1 MILFRDEDDRYLA
14 FLADPRNRDGFIL
27 NTLRQPSASYLALH
41 RAACHSVQGH
51 PANGRRWT
59 TGVYCK
65 LWSADA
71 GELQEWAARELQ
83 GVPKPCGLCRPLH
96 ATEHD
101 ASVAESH
108 PDQEEDV
115 IPETKPEPG
124 RTDIGGELVLEL
136 ACEGGGETIFR
147 RRTERGWVYWSA
159 GSTMDFDANDD
170 DYWRTWRE
178 EETANLGDLLSS
190 SLVFLS
196 LLKIHPEYRDW
207 MREVYRSLRLML
219 EEDARIS
226 DGDGQTAEHFGRHVR
241 KYWTR
246 LLGDVVYPSFHSLCP
261 PDPNSKVN
269 SYQPLLCMDAS
280 SIPAMTVVRDI
291 VRSSQTAESEVD
303 AMLFSPDWQAHL
315 VASVAIGLGAASGKT
330 LAALWRAFDRGSF
343 VSPQLA
349 ALASLVDDDFDAKAR
364 QRLTKGCPIPSN
376 GDPKGLPALL
386 ALSLEGQGRSAWAGE
401 FSTRFSVRLM
411 LARDPDKGG
420 RVATEWRAGFLAA
433 KGSLTKGSLS

>member
-27 NTLRQPSASYLALH
+27 NTLRQPSAFYLALH

-147 RRTERGWVYWSA
+147 RRTERGWVYWRA
-159 GSTMDFDANDD
+159 GSTMDFDANALCSR
-170 DYWRTWRE
+170 RT
-178 EETANLGDLLSS
+178 
-190 SLVFLS
+190 
-196 LLKIHPEYRDW
+196 PEY
-207 MREVYRSLRLML
+207 LM
-219 EEDARIS
+219 EMAKR
-226 DGDGQTAEHFGRHVR
+226 R
-241 KYWTR
+241 
-246 LLGDVVYPSFHSLCP
+246 
-261 PDPNSKVN
+261 N
-269 SYQPLLCMDAS
+269 
-280 SIPAMTVVRDI
+280 
-291 VRSSQTAESEVD
+291 
-303 AMLFSPDWQAHL
+303 
-315 VASVAIGLGAASGKT
+315 T
-330 LAALWRAFDRGSF
+330 LAGMFGNTGPGFWETLFIPPFTPCALPTRT
-343 VSPQLA
+343 
-349 ALASLVDDDFDAKAR
+349 AKS
-364 QRLTKGCPIPSN
+364 I
-376 GDPKGLPALL
+376 
-386 ALSLEGQGRSAWAGE
+386 
-401 FSTRFSVRLM
+401 
-411 LARDPDKGG
+411 
-420 RVATEWRAGFLAA
+420 
-433 KGSLTKGSLS
+433 